1 MDGWMRV
8 ASSRVMSL
16 ITNVAFR
23 PGRNQIISQF
33 SPIIALSRKFVS
45 KFASTRDLNWKRRGR
60 KKRKN
65 RTDPVSVR
73 EPSVNKWEGGDI
85 EMKQGGKSGF
95 RATISGKIDELPVGG
110 QPVLCP

>member
-1 MDGWMRV
+1 MDASRIFSSYV
-8 ASSRVMSL
+8 AYYERCFSSRPKPDYLPVFANYRL
-16 ITNVAFR
+16 IAKVCI
-23 PGRNQIISQF
+23 Q
-33 SPIIALSRKFVS
+33 V
-45 KFASTRDLNWKRRGR
+45 ASTRDLNWKRRGR

>member
-1 MDGWMRV
+1 MDGCESHLLELCRLLRTLLFV
-8 ASSRVMSL
+8 PAETRLSPSFRQLSPYRESL
-16 ITNVAFR
+16 Y
-23 PGRNQIISQF
+23 PG
-33 SPIIALSRKFVS
+33 
-45 KFASTRDLNWKRRGR
+45 ASTRDLNWKRRGR

-73 EPSVNKWEGGDI
+73 ESSVNKWEGGDI

-95 RATISGKIDELPVGG
+95 RATISGKIDELPVSG